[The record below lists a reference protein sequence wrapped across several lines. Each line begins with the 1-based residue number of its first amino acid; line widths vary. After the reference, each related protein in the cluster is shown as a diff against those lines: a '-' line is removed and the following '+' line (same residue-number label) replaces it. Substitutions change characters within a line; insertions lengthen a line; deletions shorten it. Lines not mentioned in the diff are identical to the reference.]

1 MSLGIIAILVAMC
14 FVVTFQVSCCFN
26 RLKNLKKTVI
36 MHFYNE
42 ERMLK
47 WWIPHHTELF
57 DEGILINHS
66 STDGSVDICRSIAPH
81 WRVIDTELTD
91 FNAIEN
97 DLEVMKHE
105 ATVDGWKMVLN
116 ASEFLVCKPDKLNA
130 ILRGMNSEDKSCLQ
144 TRGVIMVDDKPEQIA
159 SEQNSLV
166 QQKFHGYIEDEQ
178 LYHRKN
184 FSSLRSLYYHYQI
197 NSGKRGSRNGHRNR
211 IIHSHKTG
219 SYEPGRHRTN
229 HNIESIY
236 EPLYTFWYGFS
247 PWDQE
252 MVSRKQQFKHRIP
265 KEDFEKNM
273 GHQHFWGEAKLQDEY
288 EKHLAKSADLKY
300 LVT

>member
-1 MSLGIIAILVAMC
+1 M
-14 FVVTFQVSCCFN
+14 
-26 RLKNLKKTVI
+26 KKTVI

-42 ERMLK
+42 AKMLK
-47 WWIPHHTELF
+47 WWLPHHTELF

-116 ASEFLVCKPDKLNA
+116 ATEFLVCRPNKLNA
-130 ILRGMNSEDKSCLQ
+130 ILRGLKSENKSCLQ
-144 TRGVIMVDDKPEQIA
+144 TRGVIMVDDKPQQIA

-166 QQKFHGYIEDEQ
+166 QQKCHGYIEDERPN
-178 LYHRKN
+178 HGRK
-184 FSSLRSLYYHYQI
+184 FSSLLDLYYHHQI
-197 NSGKRGSRNGHRNR
+197 NSNKRRSRKGFRNR
-211 IIHSHKTG
+211 IIHSHVTG
-219 SYEPGRHRTN
+219 DYEPGRHSTK

-247 PWDQE
+247 PWEQA
-252 MVSRKQQFKHRIP
+252 MISRKQQFKNRIP
-265 KEDFEKNM
+265 KADFEKKF
-273 GHQHFWGEAKLQDEY
+273 GYQHFWREAKLQEEY
-288 EKHLAKSADLKY
+288 EKHLTKSGDLTY
-300 LVT
+300 LLT